1 VNQPTLMFVAPG
13 ETVGLILDGDSAT
26 LTGYLINS

>member
-1 VNQPTLMFVAPG
+1 MFVAPG